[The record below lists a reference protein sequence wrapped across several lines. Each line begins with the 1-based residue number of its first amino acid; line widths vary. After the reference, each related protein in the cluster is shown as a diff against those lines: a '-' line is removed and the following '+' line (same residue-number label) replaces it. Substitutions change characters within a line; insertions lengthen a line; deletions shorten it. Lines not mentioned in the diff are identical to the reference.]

1 MLSAILR
8 IIHLGAQ
15 LAFYRARL
23 ALPAV
28 FTTMRTA
35 FTPAIVADMRAAR
48 RLERIAT
55 RLAGMRVKIGSLASR
70 LNDGS
75 VTERIDADHSFR
87 DSLIGLK
94 EEIRDVRCLLA
105 QMQESCR
112 YGSSLW
118 PPLHRAFEHLTLVAR
133 ETYSAADQ
141 LLWDIDSH
149 EARFA

>member
-1 MLSAILR
+1 MFSSILK
-8 IIHLGAQ
+8 IILLGTK
-15 LAFYRARL
+15 LAYYRGRL
-23 ALPAV
+23 ALPTV
-28 FTTMRTA
+28 FRTLSLA
-35 FTPAIVADMRAAR
+35 LTPDIVADIRAAR

-70 LNDGS
+70 LHDGS

-105 QMQESCR
+105 LMQESCR
-112 YGSSLW
+112 YGHSAW
-118 PPLHRAFEHLTLVAR
+118 PPLQRAFDHLTRVAR
-133 ETYSAADQ
+133 DTYSAADQ